1 MKIFCFRCEKE
12 FVPSE
17 LNTHI
22 IGPDVEVNCPFCYY
36 KYEGKLTSFVRD
48 QTGGYHPQSAH
59 AAIKMQ
65 RMARFIELNSSAYY
79 KKKGLRHGNKKVRNV
94 RN

>member
-1 MKIFCFRCEKE
+1 MKIFCFKCKKE
-12 FVPSE
+12 FVPSQ

-22 IGPDVEVNCPFCYY
+22 IGPDVEVNCPFCHY

-48 QTGGYHPQSAH
+48 QTDSYRPQSAH

-65 RMARFIELNSSAYY
+65 RMAKFIELNSSEYY
-79 KKKGLRHGNKKVRNV
+79 KKRGLRHGKKKVRNI